1 MGCTIVQIIRISRIN
16 MHYTTKRM
24 ARHRGRGPKTAP
36 LLEAVGAAVRAA
48 RRGRALTRRAL
59 AERSGVS
66 ERFLAQLESG
76 AANISLMRLDD
87 LARAL
92 DTPLLGLLSP
102 PASRGANGSA
112 TGPRLAL
119 VGLRGAGKSTIGR
132 RLAKRLKVPFVELD
146 ARIEAEAGLTIG
158 QIFELHGERH
168 FRRLE
173 RDALARLAS
182 EGRPMVL
189 AAGGGL
195 VTDPENWSLL
205 RSTFSTV
212 WLSADP
218 EDHFERVLKQGD
230 RRPMAKSPD
239 AMSELRAILDARRPL
254 YGLADLT
261 IDTSRL
267 SPARAA
273 AAILAHAQG
282 DAHDGKRRHASRS

>member
-1 MGCTIVQIIRISRIN
+1 MRAERRRDQ
-16 MHYTTKRM
+16 TT
-24 ARHRGRGPKTAP
+24 P
-36 LLEAVGAAVRAA
+36 LLAAVGAAVRAA
-48 RRGRALTRRAL
+48 RRGRGLTRRAL
-59 AERSGVS
+59 AERSGLS
-66 ERFLAQLESG
+66 ERFLAQLEAG
-76 AANISLMRLDD
+76 AANISLLRLAD

-92 DTPLLGLLSP
+92 EAPLLGLLSHP
-102 PASRGANGSA
+102 LPHAAAGK
-112 TGPRLAL
+112 GPRLAL

-132 RLAKRLKVPFVELD
+132 RLAKRLKVPFIELD
-146 ARIEAEAGLTIG
+146 ARIESEAGLTIG

-173 RDALARLAS
+173 HETLARLAS

-195 VTDPENWSLL
+195 VTDPLNWSLL

-218 EDHFERVLKQGD
+218 EDHFERVLRQGD
-230 RRPMAKSPD
+230 RRPMAQSAD

-254 YGLADLT
+254 YGLADWT

-267 SPARAA
+267 PPAQAV
-273 AAILAHAQG
+273 AAIERQLKSPG
-282 DAHDGKRRHASRS
+282 TVRRRQ

>member
-1 MGCTIVQIIRISRIN
+1 
-16 MHYTTKRM
+16 
-24 ARHRGRGPKTAP
+24 
-36 LLEAVGAAVRAA
+36 VGAAVRSA
-48 RRGRALTRRAL
+48 RRRRGLTRRAL

-66 ERFLAQLESG
+66 ERFLAQLEAG
-76 AANISLMRLDD
+76 GANISLLRLAD

-92 DTPLLGLLSP
+92 QAPLVGLLSHP
-102 PASRGANGSA
+102 SPQAAEGNGAS
-112 TGPRLAL
+112 PRLAL
-119 VGLRGAGKSTIGR
+119 VGLRGAGKSTLGR
-132 RLAKRLKVPFVELD
+132 RLAKRLKVPFIELD

-173 RDALARLAS
+173 HEALARLAS

-212 WLSADP
+212 WLSAEP
-218 EDHFERVLKQGD
+218 EDHFARVLKQGD
-230 RRPMAKSPD
+230 RRPMARSAD

-261 IDTSRL
+261 VDTSRL
-267 SPARAA
+267 SPSRAVGRIAGRFQHVA
-273 AAILAHAQG
+273 AVSPSL
-282 DAHDGKRRHASRS
+282 RRRRQVRA